1 MNYRRFI
8 FLFIV
13 SFSLVFSNQSFSQ
26 HILGAIS
33 AGINLSQVDGD
44 QVYGYNKV
52 GLNIGP
58 SAIIPFGKN
67 KQWSVTLELLFSQLG
82 SRQKYV
88 NAKTDTVYLT
98 RS

>member
-52 GLNIGP
+52 GLNIG
-58 SAIIPFGKN
+58 SIRYHSFWK
-67 KQWSVTLELLFSQLG
+67 KQ
-82 SRQKYV
+82 
-88 NAKTDTVYLT
+88 TVV
-98 RS
+98 SHS